1 MSAGLT
7 ARALALRLDGRR
19 LFRPLDLAVAPG
31 EVLLLTGPSGSGK
44 SSLLLALCGLLP
56 ARFQLEG
63 DWWLDGQDLRGLP
76 PESRHLGLLFQE
88 ALLLPHLT
96 VGENLGFALPRRPG
110 ETRQARRARIAAT
123 LAEAQ
128 LADYGERDP
137 ATLSGG
143 QRARVALLRTLL
155 SGPRAL
161 LLDEPFAAL
170 DPVLRAEI
178 RALVAAQVRRAALPC
193 LLVSHDP
200 AEAAA
205 LGAKTIKLLPES

>member
-1 MSAGLT
+1 VSEGLRAAG
-7 ARALALRLDGRR
+7 LALRLDGRR
-19 LFRPLDLAVAPG
+19 LFRPLDFAIAPG
-31 EVLLLTGPSGSGK
+31 RILVLGGPSGSGK

-63 DWWLDGQDLRGLP
+63 DWWLDGQDLRALP
-76 PESRHLGLLFQE
+76 PESRRLGLLFQE
-88 ALLLPHLT
+88 ALLFPHLT

-110 ETRQARRARIAAT
+110 ERRAARRARIAAT
-123 LAEAQ
+123 LAAAQ
-128 LADYGERDP
+128 LAGTAERDP

-155 SGPRAL
+155 SSPRAL

-170 DPVLRAEI
+170 DPALKAEVRGLVGAEVARAG
-178 RALVAAQVRRAALPC
+178 LPC

-200 AEAAA
+200 AEADS
-205 LGAKTIKLLPES
+205 LGAARLELRPER

>member
-1 MSAGLT
+1 MSAGLVG
-7 ARALALRLDGRR
+7 RELALWLDGRR
-19 LFRPLDLAVAPG
+19 LFQPLDLAVVPG
-31 EVLLLTGPSGSGK
+31 EILVLTGPSGCGK

-56 ARFQLEG
+56 ARFRLAG
-63 DWWLDGQDLRGLP
+63 DWWLDGTDLRPLP

-96 VGENLGFALPRRPG
+96 VGENLALALPRRRG
-110 ETRQARRARIAAT
+110 EGGAARRARIAET

-128 LADYGERDP
+128 LEGYADRDP

-170 DPVLRAEI
+170 DPALRTEI
-178 RALVAAQVRRAALPC
+178 RGLVVAAARRAGLPC

-200 AEAAA
+200 WEAAS
-205 LGAKTIKLLPES
+205 LGARRLEMIPEP

>member
-1 MSAGLT
+1 MTAGLES
-7 ARALALRLDGRR
+7 RGLALRLDGRR
-19 LFRPLDLAVAPG
+19 LFRPLDFAVPPG
-31 EVLLLTGPSGSGK
+31 GILVLSGPSGSGK

-56 ARFQLEG
+56 ARFALEG
-63 DWWLDGQDLRGLP
+63 DWWLDGQDLRLLP
-76 PESRHLGLLFQE
+76 PESRRLGLLFQE
-88 ALLLPHLT
+88 ALLFPHLT
-96 VGENLGFALPRRPG
+96 VGENLGFALPRRAG
-110 ETRQARRARIAAT
+110 EGRAARRERIART

-128 LADYGERDP
+128 LPGTVDRDP

-170 DPVLRAEI
+170 DPALRTEI
-178 RALVAAQVRRAALPC
+178 RALVVAQVAAARLPC

-200 AEAAA
+200 DEADS
-205 LGAKTIKLLPES
+205 LGAQRLALLPEA